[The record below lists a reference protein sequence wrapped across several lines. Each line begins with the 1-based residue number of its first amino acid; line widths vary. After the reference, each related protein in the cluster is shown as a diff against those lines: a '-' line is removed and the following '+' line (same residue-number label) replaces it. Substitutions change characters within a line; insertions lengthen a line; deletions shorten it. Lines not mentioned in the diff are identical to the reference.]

1 MALSPTLLAQLEAHG
16 VTSAHL
22 EALLR
27 LVACNA
33 NGSFVWHWH
42 QGKLAQCEARL
53 VFSSQTEAVDM
64 VSQTLCGVDT

>member
-27 LVACNA
+27 FAACNA

-42 QGKLAQCEARL
+42 QGKVAGCEARL
-53 VFSSQTEAVDM
+53 VFSGKTEDVGT
-64 VSQTLCGVDT
+64 VSKTLCGVDT